1 MKSLLSNVLEGL
13 VTKYMEAELVQTW
26 RSGLHRDCG
35 LTPQS
40 RCRKRDGGGGD
51 VSWPLSTPTWSVIL
65 KKLSLSVFLGLKG
78 RLGLCILL
86 RIQQ

>member
-1 MKSLLSNVLEGL
+1 
-13 VTKYMEAELVQTW
+13 MEAELVQTW

-51 VSWPLSTPTWSVIL
+51 VSWPLSTPDLVCNPEEALFVCVPGPEGSPGFMHSVTN
-65 KKLSLSVFLGLKG
+65 SAVT
-78 RLGLCILL
+78 C
-86 RIQQ
+86 